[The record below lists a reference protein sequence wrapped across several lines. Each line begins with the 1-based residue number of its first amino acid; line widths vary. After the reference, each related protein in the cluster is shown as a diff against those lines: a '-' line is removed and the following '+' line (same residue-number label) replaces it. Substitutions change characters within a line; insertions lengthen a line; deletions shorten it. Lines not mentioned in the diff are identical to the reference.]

1 MKVWENGSSFPW
13 MELGRAQEKSPWDA
27 NGVLLRFGRDA
38 LGLLLNHGMKF
49 RGWQRLW
56 VPSYYCPEVIDYLI
70 NTGIEVR
77 IYSKFI
83 LQGEQFLELSEV
95 QKGDVILVINY
106 FGLDV
111 EKPLLLDQYENVEII
126 EDHSH
131 DPWSSWAWN
140 SRADWCIASIRKV
153 IPIPDGAVLWSPK
166 GYTIQE
172 SLHVIVE
179 RPIAALQKLSG
190 MMLKRLYLEGESID
204 KNLYLHFIKLGEK
217 EIENKEI
224 VGITNLSKSIINNFP
239 ILRWREQKRKN
250 YDQLISLLGDCQ
262 NISILKGAEQDLDT
276 CPFSVVLV
284 VDTSKRRKR
293 IFDYLISQSIY
304 PAILWQVGKIEMKA
318 PIEDNIDFSNRML
331 AIHCDGR
338 YNREDMLKI
347 STKIHEFLNVESVEN
362 VVNQN
367 SIKKPIY
374 GNKCIMGQC

>member
-1 MKVWENGSSFPW
+1 MKVWENGSSFAW
-13 MELGRAQEKSPWDA
+13 MEFGRTQEKSPWND

-38 LGLLLNHGMKF
+38 LGLLLSHGMKF

-70 NTGIEVR
+70 NTGIEVK

-83 LQGEQFLELSEV
+83 LQEEQFLELSEV

-131 DPWSSWAWN
+131 DPWSFWAWN
-140 SRADWCIASIRKV
+140 SKADWCIASIRKV

-172 SLHVIVE
+172 SLHVIVN
-179 RPIAALQKLSG
+179 RPIAALKKLSG
-190 MMLKRLYLEGESID
+190 MMLKRLYLEGELID
-204 KNLYLHFIKLGEK
+204 KKLYLHLIKLGEK
-217 EIENKEI
+217 EIESKEI
-224 VGITNLSKSIINNFP
+224 VGITDLSKSIISNFP

-250 YDQLISLLGDCQ
+250 YDQLVSLLGDCQ
-262 NISILKGAEQDLDT
+262 NISILEGIEQDVDR
-276 CPFSVVLV
+276 CPFSVILV
-284 VDTSKRRKR
+284 IDTFQRRNL

-304 PAILWQVGKIEMKA
+304 PAILWQVGKIGIKA
-318 PIEDNIDFSNRML
+318 PIDDNVDFSSRML

-338 YNREDMLKI
+338 YNQEDMLKI
-347 STKIHEFLNVESVEN
+347 SRKIYKFLNVKLIEN
-362 VVNQN
+362 IFNKN
-367 SIKKPIY
+367 SIKKTEY
-374 GNKCIMGQC
+374 GNKCIMRRF